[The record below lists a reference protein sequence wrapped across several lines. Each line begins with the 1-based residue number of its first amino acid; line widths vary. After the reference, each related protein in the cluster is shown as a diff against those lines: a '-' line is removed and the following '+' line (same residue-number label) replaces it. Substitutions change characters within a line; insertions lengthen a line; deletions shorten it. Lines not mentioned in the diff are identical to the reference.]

1 MALSEGL
8 GSEPELYPDCRVLG
22 LLQYL
27 TLFLLKERKVFFN
40 YSVFASELLL
50 AQSLSWLGEL
60 KNRISK
66 VEFQCFSTPQRT
78 GGEIPVPHTHLVSAG
93 R

>member
-8 GSEPELYPDCRVLG
+8 GSEPELCSDYRVFE
-22 LLQYL
+22 LLQHL
-27 TLFLLKERKVFFN
+27 TPFLLKERKVFFN

-50 AQSLSWLGEL
+50 AQSLFWLGEL
-60 KNRISK
+60 KNRTSK
-66 VEFQCFSTPQRT
+66 VEFHCFSTPQRT
-78 GGEIPVPHTHLVSAG
+78 GGEIPVPHTHLVCAG